1 MTIQIVTASSL
12 IMLAA
17 LSQGLMADHQT
28 HSPGLEAWSADRI
41 YHPSRAQLQREA
53 RGQVTIYDG
62 FTDVEVEKAL
72 DHGFHRMQ
80 NMMFTRVKI
89 TKDGQGIIDE
99 STGEAATEDDGCD
112 D

>member
-1 MTIQIVTASSL
+1 MTIQIVTVSSVL
-12 IMLAA
+12 LLAA
-17 LSQGLMADHQT
+17 FSQGLMADHQA
-28 HSPGLEAWSADRI
+28 HSPGLDAWSADRI
-41 YHPSRAQLQREA
+41 YHPSEAQLQRES

-62 FTDVEVEKAL
+62 FTDMEVEKAL

-80 NMMFTRVKI
+80 SMMFTRVKI
-89 TKDGQGIIDE
+89 TKDGQEVIDE

>member
-1 MTIQIVTASSL
+1 MNIQLVSTIKVL
-12 IMLAA
+12 FLVA
-17 LSQGLMADHQT
+17 LNQGLLADHQA
-28 HSPGLEAWSADRI
+28 HSPDLDAWSADRI
-41 YHPSRAQLQREA
+41 YHPSEAQLQRES

-80 NMMFTRVKI
+80 NMMFTRVKV
-89 TKDGQGIIDE
+89 TRDGQGIVDE
-99 STGEAATEDDGCD
+99 NTGEAVTEDDGCD